1 MALTK
6 VSEFIRPHSLTEA
19 FSLLEG
25 KGARIVAGGID
36 VVLFPTGAERLID
49 ITVLPLAGIERR
61 NDGISIGATTTMTE
75 LLESHLIEEYLGG
88 VICEMLHK
96 VASPLQRNLA
106 TIGGSLMIA
115 HPWSDLIPV
124 FLVLGAKIAYFDGEE
139 HEVPIERFYAEN
151 VHRRK
156 IILTRVSFPER
167 RQGTASSFI
176 KFSRTAFDIAL
187 LNCAAL
193 VETVDG
199 RCTAA
204 GIAVGG
210 TPARAELLTQTA
222 EILTGQPLSDETI
235 AQVAR
240 AARDEAEVGDD
251 MRASADYRRELVEVG
266 VKRALTRI
274 RGQLE
279 EAS

>member
-1 MALTK
+1 
-6 VSEFIRPHSLTEA
+6 
-19 FSLLEG
+19 
-25 KGARIVAGGID
+25 
-36 VVLFPTGAERLID
+36 
-49 ITVLPLAGIERR
+49 
-61 NDGISIGATTTMTE
+61 
-75 LLESHLIEEYLGG
+75 
-88 VICEMLHK
+88 MLHK

-124 FLVLGAKIAYFDGEE
+124 FLVLGAKIVYFDGEE
-139 HEVPIERFYAEN
+139 HEVPIDRFYAEN

-156 IILTRVSFPER
+156 IILTRVNFPR
-167 RQGTASSFI
+167 RGEGTASSFI

-204 GIAVGG
+204 RIAVGG
-210 TPARAELLTQTA
+210 TPARAELLTRTA
-222 EILTGQPLSDETI
+222 EIITGQPLSDETI

-240 AARDEAEVGDD
+240 AARDEAKVGDD

-266 VKRALTRI
+266 VKRALIRI
-274 RGQLE
+274 REQLE
-279 EAS
+279 EIA